1 MSIAAV
7 DRSFRV
13 VAYLKIHG
21 QARFG
26 ELGEYLKPIS
36 HTALS
41 HLLASLVELGQVTHE
56 GRRYALHPNGA
67 ALGGVPRGIYS
78 LPTDLR
84 AETNPILE
92 RTALDTMHACALFGW
107 VGISTMRILDMVNL
121 EAADW
126 TFNPVGYEWP
136 LVPFHGFAQ
145 VFLAH
150 ASDTLVADCFY
161 RWHSYLQGNL
171 RFATIRDFTERLK
184 KIRKDGCAIE
194 YRGEVSTILR
204 LVVPVNLTG
213 QAAPRYAVGLTANAV
228 HLLEA
233 ETALKRLRLAA
244 RELAAVLDSRAPL
257 FRFAEEDELIRKVEQ
272 QHRRIGRSYLQ
283 SSILE

>member
-1 MSIAAV
+1 MSISAV
-7 DRSFRV
+7 NRSFRV
-13 VAYLKIHG
+13 LAYLKIHG
-21 QARFG
+21 EARFG
-26 ELGEYLKPIS
+26 ELAEHLKPIS

-41 HLLASLVELGQVTHE
+41 HLLASLVELRQVTHE

-78 LPTDLR
+78 LSKELR
-84 AETNPILE
+84 SETHPILE

-121 EAADW
+121 ESADW

-150 ASDTLVADCFY
+150 ASDTLVKDCFY

-171 RFATIRDFTERLK
+171 RFATFLDYTGRLT
-184 KIRKDGCAIE
+184 KIRKDGCAVE

-213 QAAPRYAVGLTANAV
+213 QTAPRYAVGLTANAV

-233 ETALKRLRLAA
+233 ESALKRLRTAA
-244 RELAAVLDSRAPL
+244 RELAGILDSRAPL
-257 FRFAEEDELIRKVEQ
+257 FQFAEEDELIRNVEQ
-272 QHRRIGRSYLQ
+272 QHRRIRR
-283 SSILE
+283 